1 MKRLLGDLI
10 ATVTFWIK
18 EAWEFRQ
25 KKRNEKC
32 ILRIIIETITD
43 MRYL

>member
-1 MKRLLGDLI
+1 MKRLLRDVISTL
-10 ATVTFWIK
+10 VFWIK

-25 KKRNEKC
+25 KKKNEKC

>member
-1 MKRLLGDLI
+1 MKRFLVDVI

-18 EAWEFRQ
+18 EAWESRQ
-25 KKRNEKC
+25 KKNEKC
-32 ILRIIIETITD
+32 ILQIIIETIID